1 MRSIHACFAVVLLA
15 AAAFAKPPA
24 LLADQNDVCGGAKK
38 DACRNGGHCVAAPF
52 EAEKFVCLCKDCF
65 GGPNCQVNICPNKK
79 EVYRLGLAQQLARIF
94 LVVVVAV
101 LGLAALVSF
110 FLEYAR
116 QKKETRKV
124 RELLAAD
131 SSDISRMTTRYS
143 TSGGL
148 KTSYCDKIRT
158 AVSAPKRRPKV
169 KPPSLSSFSIVSM
182 APAAPPAGRS
192 RRLAWDEVEMR
203 RHGLVDRFCHRPD
216 DAEPKSVDVSVYER
230 PPLTASRGST
240 VAFDSQTT
248 GGTKAGRYSSAEF

>member
-182 APAAPPAGRS
+182 LAYFSVPEPLPGTGSSSRRPFSSPRLGRS
-192 RRLAWDEVEMR
+192 GNASPRARRPLLPPTGRRGAEVGR
-203 RHGLVDRFCHRPD
+203 R
-216 DAEPKSVDVSVYER
+216 ER
-230 PPLTASRGST
+230 L
-240 VAFDSQTT
+240 
-248 GGTKAGRYSSAEF
+248 